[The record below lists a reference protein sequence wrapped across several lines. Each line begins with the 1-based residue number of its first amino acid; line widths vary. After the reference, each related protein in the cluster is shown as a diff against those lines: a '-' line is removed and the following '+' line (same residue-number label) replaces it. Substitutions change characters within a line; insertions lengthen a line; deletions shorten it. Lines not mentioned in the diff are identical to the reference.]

1 VLYVLL
7 LGGML
12 LDVLVHVTSC
22 WAGAPRA
29 RM

>member
-7 LGGML
+7 LGGTL
-12 LDVLVHVTSC
+12 LDVLFHGTSW